1 MFELRIPNVYDLLIE
16 NGIQTLYHFTDRA
29 NIKSIIENNGLYSW
43 KACEQKGITI
53 SKPGGSDTSR
63 SLDSYRGLE
72 NYVRLSFTRDHPMM
86 YVAKKE
92 GRISDPVILEIDL
105 SVVSRY
111 GTLFA
116 DRNATKNGVI
126 IKEGYEGAKNIHF
139 QTVKR
144 TDYFNID
151 SAEKEFYQAEVLVKG
166 MVPISCIKNIESF
179 RPKVQT
185 TPQPRPQIPITTVKP
200 YITNRDYKTISSQVK
215 WGEVLKDETQI
226 EIKKSTQDR
235 ISSYNKDNP
244 NKQRSSS
251 SNNSGCLVLIGIAL
265 IMYILGSL
273 CG

>member
-1 MFELRIPNVYDLLIE
+1 MFELREPNVYDLLIE

-105 SVVSRY
+105 SVVNRY
-111 GTLFA
+111 GTLYA

-151 SAEKEFYQAEVLVKG
+151 PAEKEFYQAEVLVKG

-185 TPQPRPQIPITTVKP
+185 TTQPRPQVTITPSKLS
-200 YITNRDYKTISSQVK
+200 TIVRS
-215 WGEVLKDETQI
+215 I
-226 EIKKSTQDR
+226 REIKPIDLPKIETR
-235 ISSYNKDNP
+235 IDQASSYNKYNS
-244 NKQRSSS
+244 NKQSSS
-251 SNNSGCLVLIGIAL
+251 SSDNIGCWITIVAVIFVILMILI
-265 IMYILGSL
+265 

>member
-105 SVVSRY
+105 SAVNRY
-111 GTLFA
+111 GTLYA

-151 SAEKEFYQAEVLVKG
+151 PAEKEFYQAEVLVKG

-185 TPQPRPQIPITTVKP
+185 TTQPRPQVTITPSKPSTTVRS
-200 YITNRDYKTISSQVK
+200 IR
-215 WGEVLKDETQI
+215 
-226 EIKKSTQDR
+226 EIKPIDLPKIETR
-235 ISSYNKDNP
+235 IDQASSYNKYNS
-244 NKQRSSS
+244 NKQSSS
-251 SNNSGCLVLIGIAL
+251 SSDNIGCWITIVAVIFVILMILI
-265 IMYILGSL
+265 

>member
-1 MFELRIPNVYDLLIE
+1 MLEMPDAYDLLKQ
-16 NGIQTLYHFTDRA
+16 NGIRILYHFTDRA

-105 SVVSRY
+105 SVVNRY
-111 GTLFA
+111 GTLYA

-151 SAEKEFYQAEVLVKG
+151 PAEKEFYQAEVLVKG

-185 TPQPRPQIPITTVKP
+185 TTQPRPQVTITP
-200 YITNRDYKTISSQVK
+200 SEPSTIARS
-215 WGEVLKDETQI
+215 I
-226 EIKKSTQDR
+226 REIKPIDLPKIETR
-235 ISSYNKDNP
+235 IDQTSSYNKYNS
-244 NKQRSSS
+244 NKQSSS
-251 SNNSGCLVLIGIAL
+251 SSDNIGCWITIVAVIFVILMILI
-265 IMYILGSL
+265 

>member
-1 MFELRIPNVYDLLIE
+1 MLEMPDAYDLLKQ
-16 NGIQTLYHFTDRA
+16 NGIRILYHFTDRA

-105 SVVSRY
+105 LVVNRY
-111 GTLFA
+111 GTLYA

-151 SAEKEFYQAEVLVKG
+151 PAEKEFYQAEVLVKG

-185 TPQPRPQIPITTVKP
+185 TTQPRPQVTITPSKP
-200 YITNRDYKTISSQVK
+200 STIVRS
-215 WGEVLKDETQI
+215 I
-226 EIKKSTQDR
+226 REIKPIDLPKIETR
-235 ISSYNKDNP
+235 IDQTSSYNKYNS
-244 NKQRSSS
+244 NKQSSS
-251 SNNSGCLVLIGIAL
+251 SSDNIGCWITIVAVIFVILMILI
-265 IMYILGSL
+265 

>member
-1 MFELRIPNVYDLLIE
+1 MLEMPDAYDLLKQ
-16 NGIQTLYHFTDRA
+16 NGIRILYHFTDRA

-53 SKPGGSDTSR
+53 SKPGGSNTSR
-63 SLDSYRGLE
+63 FLDSSRGLE

-105 SVVSRY
+105 SVVNRY
-111 GTLFA
+111 GTLYA

-151 SAEKEFYQAEVLVKG
+151 PAEKEFYQAEVLVKG

-185 TPQPRPQIPITTVKP
+185 TTQPRPQVTITPSKP
-200 YITNRDYKTISSQVK
+200 STIVRS
-215 WGEVLKDETQI
+215 I
-226 EIKKSTQDR
+226 REIKPIDLPKIETR
-235 ISSYNKDNP
+235 IDQTSSYNKYNS
-244 NKQRSSS
+244 NKQSSS
-251 SNNSGCLVLIGIAL
+251 SSDNIGCWITIVAVIFVILMILI
-265 IMYILGSL
+265 

>member
-1 MFELRIPNVYDLLIE
+1 MFELREPIYDLLIE

-29 NIKSIIENNGLYSW
+29 NIKSIIENEGLYSW

-53 SKPGGSDTSR
+53 SKPGGSNASR

-105 SVVSRY
+105 SVVSRN

-126 IKEGYEGAKNIHF
+126 IKEGKEGAKNIHF

-151 SAEKEFYQAEVLVKG
+151 PAEKEFYQAEVLVKG
-166 MVPISCIKNIESF
+166 MVPISYIKNIDSF

-185 TPQPRPQIPITTVKP
+185 TPQPRPQVTITPSKPSTTVRS
-200 YITNRDYKTISSQVK
+200 IR
-215 WGEVLKDETQI
+215 
-226 EIKKSTQDR
+226 EIKPIDLPKIETR
-235 ISSYNKDNP
+235 IDQASSYNKYNS

-251 SNNSGCLVLIGIAL
+251 SNNSGCLILIGIAL
-265 IMYILGSL
+265 LMYILGSL